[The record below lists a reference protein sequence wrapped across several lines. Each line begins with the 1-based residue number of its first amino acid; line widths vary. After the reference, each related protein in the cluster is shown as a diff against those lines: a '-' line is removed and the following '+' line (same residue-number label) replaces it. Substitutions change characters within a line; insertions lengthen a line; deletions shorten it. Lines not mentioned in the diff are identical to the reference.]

1 MTLRDL
7 GIRDPNFQ
15 ISIRQVGGWAR
26 ATRKDSVRESVDR
39 KRSLNLPLCSG
50 LYFLT
55 RATGCI
61 VDRFT
66 RWLCMCDRWAF
77 FFFSLN
83 IHCTRLYGPLFWYTS
98 RPWASVAAAVI
109 GGHFCLLLLYSFQH
123 GNLLNSARTAA
134 ECWLSFSLTLCPTY

>member
-77 FFFSLN
+77 FFFFFKYTLYQIIWAPILVYQPALGECSCGCHRRSFLSPAVVF
-83 IHCTRLYGPLFWYTS
+83 ISTRELTE
-98 RPWASVAAAVI
+98 
-109 GGHFCLLLLYSFQH
+109 FCK
-123 GNLLNSARTAA
+123 NR
-134 ECWLSFSLTLCPTY
+134 C